1 MFITIRTIIAI
12 IIVKIIAIVTY
23 LFLLKASLRPPDG
36 MSAFGAFL
44 NNECVSDKVG
54 FIAFGLLSMI
64 FVRYSPIQFVIMQAM
79 TSFTLNSAL
88 NNPESAPQSA
98 PINAATIMH
107 AYQGSCHTSAA

>member
-1 MFITIRTIIAI
+1 
-12 IIVKIIAIVTY
+12 
-23 LFLLKASLRPPDG
+23 
-36 MSAFGAFL
+36 
-44 NNECVSDKVG
+44 
-54 FIAFGLLSMI
+54 MI

-107 AYQGSCHTSAA
+107 AYQGSCHTSAAYNEKQIPMQYCPPTPILNKPALYANITESPHMISGTDFTNVEPK